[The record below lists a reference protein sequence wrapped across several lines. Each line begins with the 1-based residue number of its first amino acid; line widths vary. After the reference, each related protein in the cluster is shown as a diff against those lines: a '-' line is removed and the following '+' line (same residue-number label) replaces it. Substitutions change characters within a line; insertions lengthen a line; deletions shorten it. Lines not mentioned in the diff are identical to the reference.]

1 MQLIS
6 SVSVGGGGAATID
19 FTSIP
24 GTFTDLMLVLSA
36 RATSTTPT
44 ITVAFNGSSASF
56 TNIYLEGVAA
66 FGVSSLTGTTFVGNA
81 SISTH
86 SASTFG
92 NLSIYIPNYAGS
104 ANKNFSVDSV
114 TENNG
119 AQAVAAHIFTGV
131 RANNAAI
138 TQVTLSLANFAQYS
152 SAYLYGILKG
162 SGGATVS

>member
-6 SVSVGGGGAATID
+6 SVSVGVGGAATID

-24 GTFTDLMLVLSA
+24 GTYTDLVLVLSA
-36 RATSTTPT
+36 RATSTTAT

-56 TNIYLEGVAA
+56 TSIYLNGAAA
-66 FGVSSLTGTTFVGNA
+66 FGVTSATGTTLVGYA
-81 SISTH
+81 STTSHT
-86 SASTFG
+86 ASTFG

-114 TENNG
+114 QENNG
-119 AQAVAAHIFTGV
+119 AATVNTNIFTNLW
-131 RANNAAI
+131 ANSAAI

-152 SAYLYGILKG
+152 SASLYGILKG